1 MKIRSIAVSSLLY
14 SSEKIRKFI
23 MPNLSFYINIDT
35 TSNFDI
41 SNYIKTNKNN
51 NVLVAGDPYV
61 PKMGTH

>member
-1 MKIRSIAVSSLLY
+1 
-14 SSEKIRKFI
+14 

-51 NVLVAGDPYV
+51 VLVAGDPYV
-61 PKMGTH
+61 PKMGTN

>member
-1 MKIRSIAVSSLLY
+1 
-14 SSEKIRKFI
+14 

-51 NVLVAGDPYV
+51 NVLVAGNPYV